1 MYRLKWLHAAWLLW
15 LGIRAKTSFVCGV
28 VKTLNPCNIWV
39 FIIQSLHT
47 SGKWGEKK
55 NATWVT
61 IETKPWPFKNCHGQ
75 SWWCAMSEKHNSGHW
90 EANSVRGWMNEEV
103 YPRTL
108 EHRGGPGSTCDDIWH
123 QAFVDALHKR
133 DGGWLG
139 QRVVWIGPRGRGRR
153 PRLFSGH
160 HLIYPV
166 QRDWRQ
172 QLTYKQ
178 LTSLRAPGAAH
189 SCRNRLIQMYKMDG
203 SFRPCSDLRVA

>member
-1 MYRLKWLHAAWLLW
+1 MITCSLTTLTWNQSQDIFCMWGRENLKPLQHLSVYYPVITYQREV
-15 LGIRAKTSFVCGV
+15 GR
-28 VKTLNPCNIWV
+28 
-39 FIIQSLHT
+39 
-47 SGKWGEKK
+47 KK